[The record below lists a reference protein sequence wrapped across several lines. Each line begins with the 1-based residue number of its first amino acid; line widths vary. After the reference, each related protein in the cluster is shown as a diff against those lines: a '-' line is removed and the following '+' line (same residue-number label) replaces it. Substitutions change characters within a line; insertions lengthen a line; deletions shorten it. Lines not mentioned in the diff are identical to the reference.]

1 MIPVLLGID
10 VGTSSVKAVV
20 LSTGGA
26 VLAAH
31 AVPYATRVPRHGW
44 SEQEPRAWWSAA
56 GEASRAAWALVRT
69 GQERPE
75 VVGIGLSG
83 QMHTFVLVAAD
94 GRPLRPAI
102 SWMDTRAEP
111 LLAPVRETIAAAGLA
126 DHLANPVVL
135 GLTLLPLVWLRD
147 HEPAVVHEARAL
159 LTAKDYLRWRMTG
172 ELGAEPTDASATL
185 LCDVAARRWSPQ
197 VMAAFDLP
205 FGLLPVMGE
214 SASVA
219 GVLTPEAAE
228 HLGLAPGI
236 PVAFGAGDQQAAALG
251 MGTVHPNQVQL
262 TVGTG
267 AQVTAVRERP
277 APDPAGRLHAF
288 CHVRGWTTQA
298 SVNNAGSALD
308 WARTLL
314 GLEWEQVYE
323 DLGRG
328 GGPLFVPY
336 LTGERTPLMKGH
348 ALGAWLGLAPGHG
361 PGDLARAAG
370 EGVVAAIA
378 EAVLTV
384 TAGARPAGAVRA
396 AGGGMRHEAFAQA
409 IADATGLDIEVHAS
423 HDASGAGAALLGGI
437 AGGVFA
443 NVDEAAE
450 HAPSRVAATYH
461 ATAERGPWWAARRE
475 TLRRV
480 DAIGLHE
487 VVADAVQEA

>member
-10 VGTSSVKAVV
+10 VGTSSVKSVV

-31 AVPYATRVPRHGW
+31 GVPYATRVPHAGW
-44 SEQEPRAWWSAA
+44 SEQEPSAWWSAA
-56 GEASRAAWALVRT
+56 GEACRAALATVRM
-69 GQERPE
+69 GREPPE

-83 QMHTFVLVAAD
+83 QMHTFVLLAAD
-94 GRPLRPAI
+94 GRPLRPAVT
-102 SWMDTRAEP
+102 WMDTRAEP
-111 LLAPVRETIAAAGLA
+111 LLEAARETIAAAGLA
-126 DHLANPVVL
+126 DRLANPVVL

-147 HEPAVVHEARAL
+147 HEPETVREAHAL
-159 LTAKDYLRWRMTG
+159 LSAKDYLRWRMTG
-172 ELGAEPTDASATL
+172 EIGAEPTDTSATL

-205 FGLLPVMGE
+205 SDLLPAMGE
-214 SASVA
+214 SATVA
-219 GVLTPEAAE
+219 GALTPEAAE

-277 APDPAGRLHAF
+277 AADPAGRLHAF

-298 SVNNAGSALD
+298 SVNNAGSALS
-308 WARTLL
+308 WARGLL
-314 GLEWEQVYE
+314 GLDWEPVYE
-323 DLGRG
+323 ALGRG

-348 ALGAWLGLAPGHG
+348 ALGAWLGLAPDHE
-361 PGDLARAAG
+361 PADLARAAG
-370 EGVVAAIA
+370 EGVAAAIA
-378 EAVLTV
+378 EAILTV
-384 TAGARPAGAVRA
+384 TEGCPPAGAIRA
-396 AGGGMRHEAFAQA
+396 AGGGMRHPAFAQA

-423 HDASGAGAALLGGI
+423 RDASGVGAALLGGI
-437 AGGVFA
+437 AGGIFA
-443 NVDEAAE
+443 DVDAAAG
-450 HAPSRVAATYH
+450 HAPSRVAATYR
-461 ATAERGPWWAARRE
+461 ASAEREPWWAERRQM
-475 TLRRV
+475 LRRL
-480 DAIGLHE
+480 DAIGFHE
-487 VVADAVQEA
+487 VVADALRAG

>member
-1 MIPVLLGID
+1 VIPVVLGID

-20 LSTGGA
+20 LRAGGA

-31 AVPYATRVPRHGW
+31 GAPYATRVPHPGW
-44 SEQEPRAWWSAA
+44 SEQDPADWWSAA
-56 GEASRAAWALVRT
+56 GAACRAALAAV
-69 GQERPE
+69 GAAHERPE

-94 GRPLRPAI
+94 GEPVRPAVT
-102 SWMDTRAEP
+102 WMDTRAEP
-111 LLAPVRETIAAAGLA
+111 LLATVRERVAAAGLA
-126 DHLANPVVL
+126 DLLANPVVL

-147 HEPAVVHEARAL
+147 HEPTALRDAHAL

-172 ELGAEPTDASATL
+172 EIGAEPTDASATL
-185 LCDVAARRWSPQ
+185 LCDVAARRWSPE

-205 FGLLPVMGE
+205 VGLLPAMGE
-214 SASVA
+214 SASAA
-219 GVLTPEAAE
+219 GSLTPEASA

-298 SVNNAGSALD
+298 SVNNAGSALS
-308 WARTLL
+308 WARGLL

-348 ALGAWLGLAPGHG
+348 ALGAWLGLAPGHT
-361 PGDLARAAG
+361 PADLARAAG

-384 TAGARPAGAVRA
+384 TEGGEPAGAIRA
-396 AGGGMRHEAFAQA
+396 AGGGMRHAAFAQA
-409 IADATGLDIEVHAS
+409 ISDATSLDIEVHAS
-423 HDASGAGAALLGGI
+423 SDASGAGAALLGGI
-437 AGGVFA
+437 AGGIFA
-443 NVDEAAE
+443 DLDTAAA
-450 HAPSRVAATYH
+450 HAPSRVAATYR
-461 ATAERGPWWAARRE
+461 AAAERGPWWAERRQ
-475 TLRRV
+475 TLRRL

-487 VVADAVQEA
+487 VVADALRTP

>member
-20 LSTGGA
+20 LRADGA

-31 AVPYATRVPRHGW
+31 AVPYATRVPHPGW
-44 SEQEPRAWWSAA
+44 SEQEPSAWWSAA
-56 GEASRAAWALVRT
+56 GEACRAALAVV
-69 GQERPE
+69 GAAHEPPE

-83 QMHTFVLVAAD
+83 QMHTFVLLAAD
-94 GRPLRPAI
+94 GRPLRPAVT
-102 SWMDTRAEP
+102 WMDTRAEP
-111 LLAPVRETIAAAGLA
+111 LLQAVRDTIAAAGLA

-147 HEPAVVHEARAL
+147 HEPETVREAHAL
-159 LTAKDYLRWRMTG
+159 LSAKDYLRWRMTG
-172 ELGAEPTDASATL
+172 EIGAEPTDASATL

-205 FGLLPVMGE
+205 SGLLPAMGE
-214 SASVA
+214 SATVA
-219 GVLTPEAAE
+219 GALTPEAAE

-262 TVGTG
+262 MVGTG

-277 APDPAGRLHAF
+277 AADPTGRLHAF

-298 SVNNAGSALD
+298 SVNNAGSALE

-314 GLEWEQVYE
+314 GLEWEHVYE
-323 DLGRG
+323 ALGRG

-361 PGDLARAAG
+361 PRDLARAAG
-370 EGVVAAIA
+370 EGVAAAIA

-384 TAGARPAGAVRA
+384 TEGGDPAGAVRA
-396 AGGGMRHEAFAQA
+396 AGGGMRHPAFAQA
-409 IADATGLDIEVHAS
+409 IADATGLDVEVHAS
-423 HDASGAGAALLGGI
+423 HDASGAGAALLGGL

-443 NVDEAAE
+443 DVAVAAA
-450 HAPSRVAATYH
+450 HAPSRVAATYRPS
-461 ATAERGPWWAARRE
+461 AEREPWWAGRRE
-475 TLRRV
+475 TLRRL

-487 VVADAVQEA
+487 VVADALRAR